1 MVTMQKM
8 KMKELK
14 KMKIKMKRINVDKDE
29 KMNVKI
35 ELLKKC
41 TLLCREARFQVK
53 MLKNTLC
60 SQHFWKLSC

>member
-1 MVTMQKM
+1 
-8 KMKELK
+8 
-14 KMKIKMKRINVDKDE
+14 MKIKMKKIDVDEDE

-53 MLKNTLC
+53 MLKHTSC